1 MINKKIIY
9 TGIVAGLL
17 SSLIS
22 CRNLFSQKKNTSE
35 ENDYVVVSG
44 TISAR
49 DIRVEPEYD
58 NSNVIVGLD
67 PTISRYAVP
76 DDAIL
81 DDDLSY
87 TITAYKGSK
96 PGPEGT
102 IEVDPVYGDI
112 TYSVK
117 LSQGTWILVARGYN
131 NETTHDLTTQIL
143 EGKSEPFIID
153 GNQNKSRDD
162 IDIIAEP
169 ILRDNG
175 SVDLLISVDT
185 LVNTVIAEWQQKV
198 SGTTTTL
205 RQVLQRGADLDFYSA
220 NSYPTS
226 AHFTMKDTPASGG
239 TQVNQTSGGIT
250 SVPAGIYDI
259 KINFYKETYTEIQAA
274 QTAGNPVIPA
284 YTVPKETVY
293 VYKNL
298 QTSVWHN
305 LGDRIEITNGLI
317 NYSTIHSFCVK
328 FGSTQTTQDGSTDYP
343 FKTLQAA
350 IDKVIALNDGG
361 NYTIYILDDFLE
373 SASVNY
379 YSDPEDSS
387 EKGTLV
393 EITTQTDE
401 PLNLTI
407 CTGPSS
413 EAEKRTINVNRSDSK
428 KGGIFYLNGSAA
440 NLTLTLENLVLTGA
454 YQKNSGAVI
463 GMENGTE
470 DTGAKVI
477 LKNCILKDNT
487 TTAAYAG
494 AINVKLHNTLE
505 AYDTVFLNN
514 MTYQSSAT
522 QASTFGNG
530 GAIYA
535 ASGLTINRCIFDG
548 NKANNSGSFATENK
562 GAGGAIFINIGSNTI
577 NTKMNVSISNTTFIN
592 NEAYGAGGA
601 IQINTFKSRASGSS
615 PEDFPFVQFNNVV
628 IKNNKS
634 TGTQFAG
641 GIGITTDVGTRVYQ
655 TAFSIEGAN
664 NQITDNYC
672 SDSSGGYKECNVY
685 LPEDKIINVTGSVTG
700 STIGITRADAASISG
715 GGGLAFTNGSSNYIP
730 YTPTNVFKSDN
741 DRYIVDSS
749 RTNTNAARIIANPS
763 LSGSITYNLTTLDIS
778 LSRRKISYGNNN
790 TITVSVEREGLPLSE
805 DDVEMSYILSSFGG
819 KIEPESGNTPNYFS
833 LDSSNPFKLHFY
845 EKLPKGNYELLV
857 KAYDKKNGNTSS
869 VNYIIENGTI
879 QTLSNAISSGI
890 TLAAGQTYSM
900 KSQNDF
906 TALQTAVDAASS
918 YDFAGV
924 TLIMERDIIISNN
937 IISGAFMVDGIGAS
951 DKSFKGIFDG
961 DGHSITYYN
970 VSFTGSEPLFQNVS
984 GAAKIRNVKLEG
996 IVSSGYS
1003 ALVGVTSGEDGKYPV
1018 IENVVNE
1025 ASVNYSSS
1033 SDSTEYSVGG
1043 IVSVLKGGTIRN
1055 CVNKGLIEYNAYG
1068 SYADGIGF
1076 CGGICG
1082 KIDESSLSGNYSH
1095 IYNCKNENIIKCSG
1109 NSSYTGV
1116 GGILGACIAKQT
1128 QDGVIPVALF
1138 NCENDAQIRG
1148 YAFIGGIL
1156 GKNGYPADSTDTA
1169 NYTMNV
1175 HNCVN
1180 RGEITYDYSEPSSVT
1195 KANWGYISG
1204 KPNNTTDVKMINNA
1218 NDYQVEY
1225 YVYYAIS
1232 NLGTN
1237 ALIHNYFW
1245 GGNYDGS
1252 SSGTQDGLYI
1262 YSQGYHFTRADE
1274 IVKAHSGLNKW
1285 VNENN
1290 ANGLYK
1296 SWLLEDRDDDGNN
1309 ELHLDLGF

>member
-9 TGIVAGLL
+9 TGVLAGLL
-17 SSLIS
+17 LSLIS

-58 NSNVIVGLD
+58 NSNVIVGLNNNVIVGLD

-81 DDDLSY
+81 DDDISY

-153 GNQNKSRDD
+153 GNLNKSRDD

-169 ILRDNG
+169 ILKGNG
-175 SVDLLISVDT
+175 NVNLAITVGS
-185 LVNTVIAEWQQKV
+185 LVNTIIAEWQQKV

-205 RQVLQRGADLDFYSA
+205 CQVLQRGADLDFYST
-220 NSYPTS
+220 NTYPVTTY
-226 AHFTMKDTPASGG
+226 FTMKDTPATGG
-239 TQVNQTSGGIT
+239 TQVNPTSGGIT
-250 SVPAGIYDI
+250 SVPAGIYNV
-259 KINFYKETYTEIQAA
+259 KINFYKESYAA
-274 QTAGNPVIPA
+274 IQTALTAGTPIIPA
-284 YTVPKETVY
+284 YTIPKETVY
-293 VYKNL
+293 VYNNL
-298 QTSVWHN
+298 TTSDWHN
-305 LGDRIEITNGLI
+305 QSNRIEVTNDFI
-317 NYSTIHSFCVK
+317 NYSTIHTFCVK
-328 FGSTQTTQDGSTDYP
+328 FGSEQTSEDGSFDYP

-350 IDKVIALNDGG
+350 IDKVITLNDGG

-393 EITTQTDE
+393 EITTQTDK

-407 CTGPSS
+407 CAGPSS

-440 NLTLTLENLVLTGA
+440 NLTLTLENLILTGA

-514 MTYQSSAT
+514 MTYHNNAT
-522 QASTFGNG
+522 PASTFGNG

-535 ASGLTINRCIFDG
+535 ASGLTINRCVFDG
-548 NKANNSGSFATENK
+548 NKANNSGSNATESK
-562 GAGGAIFINIGSNTI
+562 GAGGAICINIASNTI

-601 IQINTFKSRASGSS
+601 IQINTNKSSSNGS
-615 PEDFPFVQFNNVV
+615 DFPFVQFNNVV

-641 GIGITTDVGTRVYQ
+641 GIGIITDVGTHNYQ
-655 TAFSIEGAN
+655 TAFSIKGV

-672 SDSSGGYKECNVY
+672 SDGAGGYKECNVY
-685 LPEDKIINVTGSVTG
+685 LPEDKKINVTGSLSG
-700 STIGITRADAASISG
+700 STIGITRADAATISG
-715 GGGLAFTNGSSNYIP
+715 GGGLAFTGTVNIP
-730 YTPTNVFKSDN
+730 NPPTNVFKSDN
-741 DRYIVDSS
+741 ADFIVDSA
-749 RTNTNAARIIANPS
+749 RTDDYAARIIANPKQ
-763 LSGSITYNLTTLDIS
+763 SGSITPDYNVTTLDIS
-778 LSRRKISYGNNN
+778 LSRKKISYGNN
-790 TITVSVEREGLPLSE
+790 TTVTVSVEREGLPLSE
-805 DDVEMSYILSSFGG
+805 DDVEMSYILSSYGG
-819 KIEPESGNTPNYFS
+819 KIEPESGSTPNYFS

-879 QTLSNAISSGI
+879 QTLSQAITDGV
-890 TLAAGQTYSM
+890 TLAAGQVYAM
-900 KSQNDF
+900 KTQADF
-906 TALQTAVDAASS
+906 TALQTKVDASTNS
-918 YDFAGV
+918 FDFAGV
-924 TLIMERDIIISNN
+924 SLIMENNVTLVNNTTVGSNTKLE
-937 IISGAFMVDGIGAS
+937 GIGGT
-951 DKSFKGIFDG
+951 DKPFKGIFDG
-961 DGHSITYYN
+961 DGYSITYDS
-970 VSFTGSEPLFQNVS
+970 VSFNGSEPLFQNVS
-984 GAAKIRNVKLEG
+984 GTAVIKNVTLKGEVL
-996 IVSSGYS
+996 SGYS
-1003 ALVGVTSGEDGKYPV
+1003 ALVGVTSGEDGNYPL
-1018 IENVVNE
+1018 IENIVNE

-1033 SDSTEYSVGG
+1033 TNTTEYNVGG

-1055 CVNKGLIEYNAYG
+1055 CVNKGLIDYYAYG
-1068 SYADGIGF
+1068 SNADGKGF

-1095 IYNCKNENIIKCSG
+1095 IYNCKNEAIIKCRG
-1109 NSSYTGV
+1109 NSSSTGV
-1116 GGILGACIAKQT
+1116 GGILGACIARQEP
-1128 QDGVIPVALF
+1128 DGNIPVAIF
-1138 NCENDAQIRG
+1138 NCENTADING
-1148 YAFIGGIL
+1148 YKYMGGIV
-1156 GKNGYPADSTDTA
+1156 GKNGSSDTD
-1169 NYTMNV
+1169 NYTMGVYNSINSGNLS
-1175 HNCVN
+1175 HLDNN
-1180 RGEITYDYSEPSSVT
+1180 YST
-1195 KANWGYISG
+1195 WGYISG
-1204 KPNNTTDVKMINNA
+1204 NPIKPETSELYMKNNV
-1218 NDYQVEY
+1218 
-1225 YVYYAIS
+1225 
-1232 NLGTN
+1232 N
-1237 ALIHNYFW
+1237 ALLTSANQYYSICNSAKCTLEHNYFYAGKGEW
-1245 GGNYDGS
+1245 DS
-1252 SSGTQDGLYI
+1252 SARIYKQGT
-1262 YSQGYHFTRADE
+1262 HFADQTE
-1274 IVKAHSGLNKW
+1274 MERILIELNQW
-1285 VNENN
+1285 VDENN
-1290 ANGLYK
+1290 SNNLYK
-1296 SWLLEDRDDDGNN
+1296 HWILEPNTEGA
-1309 ELHLDLGF
+1309 LPSFHLDLGF